1 MHSSDIGDSSY
12 SSDISTEEISLQ
24 KKRYVLVTLGT
35 VLIEVSV
42 VKGVIVRTELKGLK
56 KRKKIKIPHT
66 GNKACLDRCG

>member
-12 SSDISTEEISLQ
+12 SSNISTEEISLQ

-42 VKGVIVRTELKGLK
+42 VKGVTVRTELKGLNK
-56 KRKKIKIPHT
+56 KEH
-66 GNKACLDRCG
+66 N